1 MFHLQQRADNR
12 IQSGQINS
20 DRVHLIM
27 ADVSKMWHA
36 LMAQAEARNKLVQSS
51 LSFYK
56 TAEQVRSVLESLEKQ
71 YRSDEDFCGAFNV
84 EDHLNSPVSTPLRE
98 ELETGDKKIAQI
110 ISKHKEQKDAFHKA
124 TTLARRNMESFM
136 RYALFSM
143 SIYHHN
149 NQTGPK
155 FRHAENKVNNIMDCI
170 TVQEERTIDSW
181 TARQK
186 RLDYC
191 QQYVLVEHSAR
202 QALKWIRDTGEV
214 WLNGALGKDLS
225 DCSRTELEKA
235 HKALLDFAIQVKET
249 KEKVRLLI
257 QLSENLIVRGHIHRP
272 AIKYWCDLVRKSFDE
287 FSESLDQYKGKLEDR
302 LGLENGTSLSDN
314 QAETVFPCAGD
325 RSSDSSIESKLSK
338 TEKIYSSSY
347 TSNNIAN
354 NNSNRDSNTTCAT
367 ETASVAPPGSI
378 INGSGKHSESSSNNQ
393 LQQLSVDQLDVKR
406 KSARKREF
414 MMAELL
420 QTEQSYVDDL
430 KECLNT
436 YYTEFKNQEA
446 DHPYL
451 KGRGGIIFGNIEHIY
466 KFHNE

>member
-1 MFHLQQRADNR
+1 MFHLQQRAESR
-12 IQSGQINS
+12 IQSGQVNP

-27 ADVSKMWHA
+27 ADVSKMWHS
-36 LMAQAEARNKLVQSS
+36 LMAQAEARNKLVQAS
-51 LSFYK
+51 LNFYK

-98 ELETGDKKIAQI
+98 EPETGDKKIAQI
-110 ISKHKEQKDAFHKA
+110 ICKHQEQKEAFHKA

-181 TARQK
+181 TARKK
-186 RLDYC
+186 RLDHC
-191 QQYVLVEHSAR
+191 QQYVLVEHSGR

-214 WLNGALGKDLS
+214 WLNRTLSQNLS
-225 DCSRTELEKA
+225 DFSRMELEEA
-235 HKALLDFAIQVKET
+235 HRSLVEFRIQVKET

-302 LGLENGTSLSDN
+302 LGLENRASLSDN
-314 QAETVFPCAGD
+314 QTETVSVGD
-325 RSSDSSIESKLSK
+325 RSSDSCLESKLSK
-338 TEKIYSSSY
+338 TEKIQLFSS
-347 TSNNIAN
+347 TSNN
-354 NNSNRDSNTTCAT
+354 NNSNRNSSAT
-367 ETASVAPPGSI
+367 SATDTSSVGSTVSVT
-378 INGSGKHSESSSNNQ
+378 NGSKHSESTSSNNQ
-393 LQQLSVDQLDVKR
+393 LQQLSVDQLEGKR

-414 MMAELL
+414 IMAELL
-420 QTEQSYVDDL
+420 QTEESYVEDL
-430 KECLNT
+430 KDCLNT
-436 YYTEFKNQEA
+436 YFTEFKNQEST
-446 DHPYL
+446 HPQL
-451 KGRGGIIFGNIEHIY
+451 KGRGGIIFGNIEQIY